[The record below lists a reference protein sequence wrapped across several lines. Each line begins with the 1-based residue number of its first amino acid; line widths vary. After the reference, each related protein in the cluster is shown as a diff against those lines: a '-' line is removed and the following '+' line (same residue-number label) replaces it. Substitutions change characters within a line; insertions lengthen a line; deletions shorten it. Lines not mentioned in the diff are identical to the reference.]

1 MRCVFVF
8 KLVLSHIG
16 SHHVLAI
23 VNNFRLV
30 VTCLL
35 VGFRWVRQR
44 NFLLFHSLLQR
55 VHIMLAL
62 LGVFLDFFSRFL
74 QISLYIFMGFFP
86 DLLEPRV
93 VGAHL
98 LLLSQACS
106 LLLWWCLLQLLL
118 SLGLNSD

>member
-1 MRCVFVF
+1 M
-8 KLVLSHIG
+8 
-16 SHHVLAI
+16 
-23 VNNFRLV
+23 
-30 VTCLL
+30 
-35 VGFRWVRQR
+35 RQR

-74 QISLYIFMGFFP
+74 QISLYIFMSFFP